1 MNNKSVSDFVAATMD
16 AVLNSAEHKALFG
29 TQYKFA
35 QDLNNAGSKDSM
47 CSKHNKMDSC
57 SADDQDAKKKKES
70 GDSSKADDQDA
81 KKGKMPPWLK
91 DKSDSASADDND
103 AKKKK
108 DSSKDSSGDSSDAD
122 DQDAKKKKESGDS
135 SDADD

>member
-35 QDLNNAGSKDSM
+35 QDMNAAKAKCSKCDKDKDSCM
-47 CSKHNKMDSC
+47 CDS
-57 SADDQDAKKKKES
+57 AH
-70 GDSSKADDQDA
+70 ADDQDA

-91 DKSDSASADDND
+91 DKSDSSHADDND
-103 AKKKK
+103 AKKHK
-108 DSSKDSSGDSSDAD
+108 DSSKD
-122 DQDAKKKKESGDS
+122 
-135 SDADD
+135 